1 MIKLEITGYSRLW
14 YPWLSLLSS
23 HPYSHPLRMPS
34 SLSCHFYGPHFG
46 RGALPVGVS
55 IKRTNALMLHQG
67 ANSLPNASEHQDIKN
82 KSDKRGTARSWKLCY
97 SAVQRSSLFTVNI
110 PVANSRAS
118 PPNSTASSNTITVKV
133 RANRKRTGQA
143 AKSASRSDWA
153 ALHKLTSLTSP
164 FRKWILTEGQL
175 IVFLQRW

>member
-1 MIKLEITGYSRLW
+1 
-14 YPWLSLLSS
+14 
-23 HPYSHPLRMPS
+23 
-34 SLSCHFYGPHFG
+34 
-46 RGALPVGVS
+46 
-55 IKRTNALMLHQG
+55 MLHQG
-67 ANSLPNASEHQDIKN
+67 ANSLPNASGHQDIKN
-82 KSDKRGTARSWKLCY
+82 KSDKRGTTRSWKLRY

-143 AKSASRSDWA
+143 AKSASRSDLA

-175 IVFLQRW
+175 DCFLATLVKMDGKQIKKLENGQKRCSSEAFPQNRAYMAN